1 MTDPSGLSFDLT
13 NLLLAG
19 CLILLLLNLL
29 RGRRSGAAKP
39 DPRIESLQRDVRAL
53 TTAAVGMGERVLE
66 VERRQRRLAEKQE
79 SLDLFDSAN
88 QPYEQAIHLARQ
100 GVDAEELVATCGLS
114 HSEAELIAI
123 MHRLE
128 GDREREAEKS
138 RAPSSKTAAG

>member
-1 MTDPSGLSFDLT
+1 MTEIIAMASDLT

-29 RGRRSGAAKP
+29 RGRRQGRAAR
-39 DPRIESLQRDVRAL
+39 DPRLESLQRDLRAL
-53 TTAAVGMGERVLE
+53 TAAAVGMGERVLE

-79 SLDLFDSAN
+79 NLDLFESAN

-114 HSEAELIAI
+114 RSEAELITI

-128 GDREREAEKS
+128 GDQEPPS
-138 RAPSSKTAAG
+138 RAAS